1 MSRAAAAA
9 AEGRS
14 PSCKASHMMQPRHM
28 AGFLTPK
35 SVKKLLH
42 SPISCGMILKYL
54 CAAFAE
60 FIIQA
65 SLRFTFERNG
75 ITMVTALSIIFA
87 IACVILI
94 LAILFQSG
102 KSAGLTGALT
112 GGSDTFLSK
121 NKARSFDAR
130 LAKATKWIAIAFMI
144 LALALTI
151 AL

>member
-1 MSRAAAAA
+1 
-9 AEGRS
+9 
-14 PSCKASHMMQPRHM
+14 
-28 AGFLTPK
+28 
-35 SVKKLLH
+35 
-42 SPISCGMILKYL
+42 
-54 CAAFAE
+54 
-60 FIIQA
+60 
-65 SLRFTFERNG
+65 
-75 ITMVTALSIIFA
+75 MVTALSIIFA

-102 KSAGLTGALT
+102 KSSGLTGALT

-130 LAKATKWIAIAFMI
+130 LAKATKWIAIAFMV